1 MLQKNGI
8 LEIIYLLENHVD
20 HAIIVTPTDGM
31 IFFTFMIIAGLFIP
45 QVEVYAPSG
54 ELVPTVARQLS

>member
-31 IFFTFMIIAGLFIP
+31 IFFTFMIIGVF
-45 QVEVYAPSG
+45 SFH
-54 ELVPTVARQLS
+54 R